1 MSYLLDTNV
10 LSEIRKGEAA
20 HAAVRAWIAGTAAED
35 LYVSVL
41 TLGEIRRGIERIRLR
56 GDHVQAHSLDGWL
69 VRLESAYA
77 VRILPVDA
85 RIADLWGRLQVPDPL
100 PVVDA
105 FLAATA
111 IVHGLTLVT
120 RNVSDVRRT
129 PARILDPFGLPP

>member
-10 LSEIRKGEAA
+10 ISEIRKGEAA
-20 HAAVRAWIAGTAAED
+20 HAAVRAWLAGTAAED

-69 VRLESAYA
+69 IRLESAYA
-77 VRILPVDA
+77 ARILPVDA

-105 FLAATA
+105 LLAATA

-120 RNVSDVRRT
+120 RNVSDIRRT
-129 PARILDPFGLPP
+129 PARIWDPFGPPP